1 MRQGGV
7 GARGVRDSSS
17 SSSTSSS
24 SDSEPETNVQNSSS
38 LISKRTTTSPR
49 SSDPEISKETK
60 QKNTRLGD
68 RLLNSELKMVKCDIN
83 VSDHN
88 KVVKDIVKEV
98 KPFMKSDCTESR
110 KSVPLRSAT
119 NHDRCKSAVVNFS
132 QESDPYQT
140 KRDEPKSQNLTTPT
154 SSTPLFS
161 NLYKSTT
168 LDSFS
173 SPPFPSASKAATIP
187 STPRT
192 TNLTKTS
199 SSSTGKVTLKPGGNM
214 SSMISSLSN
223 SYLSKSPLSSNTPLS
238 LNRNEKSNNQSV
250 STESKEKPW
259 GFAAA
264 AAQKQTEVFGLDKS
278 GFPPTLSSFMNT
290 RKTLTTTS
298 TIGPPLN
305 PMLCSPLSP
314 SLGSTLNTPLGTS
327 LQTSLG
333 SKLSPLGPS
342 LKNPL
347 GSISNRP
354 IGSTLNPIMTSSII
368 KGVQHPGF
376 GQLKGLFDGLSH
388 LFATP
393 AHSRFRTGVNTP
405 NYNPGR
411 RKPRKELPKRKHKTV
426 TNDIRAVKKVP
437 RTGIFPLLEE
447 VKKSPVVPPQT
458 LSSQQIP
465 TTNYFSPSFLV
476 KAAVN
481 AKKHETE
488 RRRIFKEEGPN
499 IVSDSFMRL
508 QEKQALKRELIAE
521 ATQAH
526 HHPNRH
532 PVPPIPPQTVRPAIR
547 SGKKLPA
554 PPLPPAC
561 LA

>member
-7 GARGVRDSSS
+7 GARGVRESSS

-24 SDSEPETNVQNSSS
+24 SESEPETNVQNNSSVVCKQT
-38 LISKRTTTSPR
+38 IASPR
-49 SSDPEISKETK
+49 ISDLETSKETK
-60 QKNTRLGD
+60 QKNTRLED
-68 RLLNSELKMVKCDIN
+68 SLLNSELKMVKKCDIN
-83 VSDHN
+83 VSEHN
-88 KVVKDIVKEV
+88 RVVKDIVKEV
-98 KPFMKSDCTESR
+98 KSVLKGDHKESR

-119 NHDRCKSAVVNFS
+119 NHDRCKSVVVS
-132 QESDPYQT
+132 STKDPYQS
-140 KRDEPKSQNLTTPT
+140 KKDEPTSVSPVFSKLFKTTN
-154 SSTPLFS
+154 SV
-161 NLYKSTT
+161 
-168 LDSFS
+168 S
-173 SPPFPSASKAATIP
+173 SPPIPSKVAPTP

-192 TNLTKTS
+192 TNQAKTS
-199 SSSTGKVTLKPGGNM
+199 GSTTAKFTSKPGGNM

-223 SYLSKSPLSSNTPLS
+223 SYLNKSSNTPLTLS
-238 LNRNEKSNNQSV
+238 RSEKPTNQSTL
-250 STESKEKPW
+250 TETKEKPW

-278 GFPPTLSSFMNT
+278 GFSSTLGSFMNP
-290 RKTLTTTS
+290 RKTLNTTS
-298 TIGPPLN
+298 PIGHSLN
-305 PMLCSPLSP
+305 PILCSSLS
-314 SLGSTLNTPLGTS
+314 SLGSSTLNTPIGS
-327 LQTSLG
+327 SVQSPLG
-333 SKLSPLGPS
+333 SNLSGPLGPS
-342 LKNPL
+342 LKNSL
-347 GSISNRP
+347 GSILNSSL
-354 IGSTLNPIMTSSII
+354 GSTVNPIMSNLTMKEI
-368 KGVQHPGF
+368 QRPGF

-388 LFATP
+388 LFTTP
-393 AHSRFRTGVNTP
+393 AHSRFRTGVNMP

-411 RKPRKELPKRKHKTV
+411 RKLRKKLPKRKHKTA
-426 TNDIRAVKKVP
+426 TNNIKTVKQVP
-437 RTGIFPLLEE
+437 KTGIFPLLEG
-447 VKKSPVVPPQT
+447 VKKPSVVPLQT
-458 LSSQQIP
+458 SSSHHTP
-465 TTNYFSPSFLV
+465 TPSTNYLSPSFLV

-499 IVSDSFMRL
+499 IVSDSLMRL

-554 PPLPPAC
+554 PPLSPAC